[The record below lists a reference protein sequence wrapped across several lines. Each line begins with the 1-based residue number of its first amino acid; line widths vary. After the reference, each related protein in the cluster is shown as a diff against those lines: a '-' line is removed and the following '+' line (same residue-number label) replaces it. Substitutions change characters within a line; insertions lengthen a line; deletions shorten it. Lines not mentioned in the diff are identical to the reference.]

1 MNIFERILN
10 FICLILKE
18 HSLTSEDMQEIFDK
32 MLKILLVDEDIY
44 PLWKVLKKQMYVLF
58 PMNIKFL

>member
-44 PLWKVLKKQMYVLF
+44 PL
-58 PMNIKFL
+58 